1 MFRLA
6 LILYFFSFQ
15 AKAQVESGAYDLM
28 LSTLLSHSVPEI
40 SVKEL
45 SEMKGVLLADARE
58 AEEFA
63 VSRMAGAKHVGYNK
77 FDIESFN
84 NVSKEQK
91 IVVYCS
97 VGYRSEK
104 VAERL
109 RQAGFKN
116 VFNLYGGIF
125 EWVNQGKIVVN
136 SASQPTENVHA
147 FSATWGIW
155 LNKGTK
161 VYTAPWKNCLSGLNY
176 WLFVWCVWALL
187 PRLFGL

>member
-1 MFRLA
+1 MFRLT
-6 LILYFFSFQ
+6 LVLSLFCFFQ
-15 AKAQVESGAYDLM
+15 TKAQVESSAYDLM
-28 LSTLLSHSVPEI
+28 LSTLLSHSVTEI

-45 SEMKGVLLADARE
+45 NEMEGVLLVDARE

-63 VSRMAGAKHVGYNK
+63 VSRMPGAKHVGYNK

-84 NVSKEQK
+84 NITKEQK

-104 VAERL
+104 VAEKL
-109 RQAGFKN
+109 RQAGFKQ

-125 EWVNQGKIVVN
+125 EWVNQGNVVVN
-136 SASQPTENVHA
+136 SENQPTENVHA
-147 FSATWGIW
+147 FSTVWGIW

-161 VYTAPWKNCLSGLNY
+161 VYTSP
-176 WLFVWCVWALL
+176 
-187 PRLFGL
+187 